1 MQFTRFVSRQ
11 ILGKIQNV
19 EKFAIFWKKHDFT
32 KEMLISKL
40 IEKALFNEGQ
50 VSFIIQR
57 NQKCPTISEFKVTLS
72 DESVSAV
79 YTTNGTLIRS
89 NETYESHMEFVFFSC
104 FLRLICHLFTFC
116 LFFSAGLSL
125 KFL

>member
-1 MQFTRFVSRQ
+1 MLKNSQSSGKSMISQKKCLNQNSLKKLCLMKAKFLLSFKETRS
-11 ILGKIQNV
+11 
-19 EKFAIFWKKHDFT
+19 
-32 KEMLISKL
+32 
-40 IEKALFNEGQ
+40 AL
-50 VSFIIQR
+50 
-57 NQKCPTISEFKVTLS
+57 TISEFKVTLS